1 MSGIARSRLIAL
13 GLPFVVVAGAF
24 VVAGC
29 AAAGTT
35 GITWTTAAARAE
47 AARTRT
53 DHETLATYFD
63 EQAQAA
69 LKKVEECQELRRRYE
84 RTPAS
89 IYYPIGMAPAMLAHY
104 DALIEAHRQAAGRY
118 EALAKLHRALAAEAE
133 R

>member
-1 MSGIARSRLIAL
+1 MTPVVRTHLSLPLVVIAGSLL
-13 GLPFVVVAGAF
+13 VAA
-24 VVAGC
+24 C
-29 AAAGTT
+29 AATSTT
-35 GITWTTAAARAE
+35 GITRTTATARAE

-69 LKKVEECQELRRRYE
+69 LKKVEECQQLRRRYE
-84 RTPAS
+84 RTPTS

-118 EALAKLHRALAAEAE
+118 EALAKLHRVLAAEAE
-133 R
+133 P